1 MHGGDTLKFNKKLM
15 FLLSIFCLILCSF
28 PSLSLAGKT
37 FKVGV
42 LAKRGK
48 PKAMEKWSAHMK
60 YLSAKTGHDFILVPL
75 AFDEIFSSVSLRK
88 IDFILTNPGFFVVL
102 HKKFGVKAIASLVN
116 YRQGMPLNRFGGVIF
131 TRNDSSIE
139 KSRDLRDT
147 SFMCVKMTSFGGAQ
161 MAFKHFL
168 DRGINPFED
177 FRKLLEGGTHDAV
190 VYAVRDGIVEA
201 GTVRSDTLERMAAE
215 GKIRLKDFRI
225 IDRVKDSFPF
235 IHSTV
240 LYPEWPFASLKFTNP
255 EIVQAVSQAL
265 RAMKPNDQAA
275 RRAKIAGWSA
285 PLNYK
290 PVSECLRAV
299 KNAP

>member
-1 MHGGDTLKFNKKLM
+1 MKFNKKLM
-15 FLLSIFCLILCSF
+15 ILFSIVCFVLCSF
-28 PSLSLAGKT
+28 PPLSLAGKT

-48 PKAMEKWSAHMK
+48 SKTVEKWSAHMK
-60 YLSAKTGHDFILVPL
+60 YLSTKTGHNFILVPL

-102 HKKFGVKAIASLVN
+102 QKKFGVRAIASLVN
-116 YRQGMPLNRFGGVIF
+116 YRQGKPLNRFGGVIF
-131 TRNDSSIE
+131 TKKDSISE
-139 KSRDLRDT
+139 KSQDLRNA

-168 DRGINPFED
+168 DRGINPFKD
-177 FRKLLEGGTHDAV
+177 FSKLLEGGTHDAV
-190 VYAVRDGIVEA
+190 VYAVRDGIVNA

-215 GKIRLKDFRI
+215 GKISLNDFKI
-225 IDRVKDSFPF
+225 IDQVNDSFPF

-240 LYPEWPFASLKFTNP
+240 LYPEWPFATLKYTNP
-255 EIVQAVSQAL
+255 EVVQAVTQAL
-265 RAMKPNDQAA
+265 MAMKPSDQAA
-275 RRAKIAGWSA
+275 RKAKIAGWSA

-290 PVSECLRAV
+290 SVAECLKVV
-299 KNAP
+299 KDAP